1 MAQQNRQVHQTRQ
14 TRQTRQ
20 NPSNPSKP
28 VKPVAAIMYS
38 ALNHATIPL
47 SWCFA
52 KFPLPLQGQVVKNAF
67 SWGLHF
73 SAYAF
78 AQEKLLTMV
87 KNAFSWG
94 SNSKISIFIPN

>member
-1 MAQQNRQVHQTRQ
+1 MQLGKAT
-14 TRQTRQ
+14 
-20 NPSNPSKP
+20 KD
-28 VKPVAAIMYS
+28 VKAVKSVAAIMHGT
-38 ALNHATIPL
+38 LNHTAIAL
-47 SWCFA
+47 SWCFV
-52 KFPLPLQGQVVKNAF
+52 KFPLPLQRQVVKNPF

-94 SNSKISIFIPN
+94 SNSKISISIPN

>member
-1 MAQQNRQVHQTRQ
+1 MWLVKATESTEATKSTKSTEATKTNKTAVSGAQNH
-14 TRQTRQ
+14 
-20 NPSNPSKP
+20 
-28 VKPVAAIMYS
+28 VA
-38 ALNHATIPL
+38 IPL

-52 KFPLPLQGQVVKNAF
+52 KFPLPLQRQVVKNAF

-94 SNSKISIFIPN
+94 SNSKILISISN

>member
-1 MAQQNRQVHQTRQ
+1 M
-14 TRQTRQ
+14 
-20 NPSNPSKP
+20 
-28 VKPVAAIMYS
+28 
-38 ALNHATIPL
+38 
-47 SWCFA
+47 
-52 KFPLPLQGQVVKNAF
+52 VKNAF

-94 SNSKISIFIPN
+94 SNGRVPKSGVSKHFSHLKEVRLFPKI